1 MTPARFQTIEEIF
14 LAALEQEPD
23 QISAFLDTACD
34 GDAVLRH
41 EVEALLASDQRA
53 GRFIERSTVGLA
65 TKIIENR
72 QAKSLVGQ
80 TIGHYKISERIGAGG
95 MGEVYLATD
104 ITAGRKAAL
113 KLLPTR
119 FTGDTE
125 RLKRFQQEARA
136 VVALNHPNVLT
147 VYEIGE
153 DHSNHYIA
161 SELIEGETLRHRLMR
176 GRTQLSEAVDIAI
189 QVASA
194 LAAAHQAGIVHRDI
208 KPANVMLRPDGY
220 VKVLDFG
227 IAKLA
232 EQEIPVTTPR
242 DEALLLVETNLG
254 SILGTVRYMSPEQAC
269 GAHVDKTTDIWSL
282 GVVLYEIVTGHAP
295 FTGDTPKEVMCAIL
309 ETEPP
314 PLASYVAPTPAELQ
328 QIIGKTLRKDR
339 KERYQSAR
347 ELLEALKNL
356 RRKLEFEAELERS
369 AATRSWFGRRIPLR
383 YKLTA
388 VIALVVCAL
397 IGAIFLK
404 SAPDARALFQQAR
417 ILAAHSSSHLEG
429 RQNNPRVIKLLE
441 KVVKADPKFADAHAE
456 LAMAY
461 IIRLFLYAPREKE
474 LEQKAYLEVERA
486 LSLNPN
492 LASAYLARGR
502 LKWTPFHHFPHED
515 AINDFKRAIALDP
528 DLDEAH
534 HYLGL
539 VLLHIGL
546 LEEART
552 EFQTAVRLNPSNNGA
567 QFRLGETLFFEG
579 RFREARNVFEGID
592 ADFNPDLREYQLS
605 VSLLA
610 LGQVAEAEK
619 GLRNYLEN
627 HPEDRGGLLA
637 SVEAM
642 IFAAG
647 SQPKEAE
654 ERIHAAQAKRGFGH
668 FHHTEYNIACAYAL
682 MNNTNLAVEWFERA
696 VNDGFNCYPMFKNDP
711 NLDRLRNDTR
721 FQRIMEAERLRWEN
735 YRVKFGTQ
743 TPLWGES
750 IAVLP
755 LEELSEDK
763 DNAFFADGI
772 RDELFSNLCKIKKLK
787 VTSRTSVIM
796 SFAITP
802 ALLRLNPICDK
813 IRNDPRFQRWAAEKA
828 R

>member
-1 MTPARFQTIEEIF
+1 MTPARLQTIEEIYR
-14 LAALEQEPD
+14 AALDQKPD
-23 QISAFLDTACD
+23 QIVTFLSTACE
-34 GDAVLRH
+34 GDALLRRK
-41 EVEALLASDQRA
+41 VEALLGSRQRA
-53 GRFIERSTVGLA
+53 GSFIETSAVGLA
-65 TKIIENR
+65 TRIIQNG
-72 QAKSLVGQ
+72 QADLLVGR
-80 TIGHYKISERIGAGG
+80 TIGHYKISKRIGTGG

-119 FTGDTE
+119 FTGDAE

-136 VVALNHPNVLT
+136 LVGLNHPNIVT

-153 DHSNHYIA
+153 DHSTHYMA
-161 SELIEGETLRHRLMR
+161 SELIEGETLRQRLTC
-176 GRTQLSEAVDIAI
+176 GRMEVGEAIDVTI
-189 QVASA
+189 QVATA
-194 LAAAHQAGIVHRDI
+194 LAVAHERGIIHRDI
-208 KPANVMLRPDGY
+208 KPENIMLRPDSY

-232 EQEIPVTTPR
+232 EQEVPVTIPK

-269 GAHVDKTTDIWSL
+269 GAQVDRRTDIWSL
-282 GVVLYEIVTGHAP
+282 GVVLYEIVTGRVP
-295 FTGDTPKEVMCAIL
+295 FSGESPGEAMSSIL
-309 ETEPP
+309 ELEQP
-314 PLASYVAPTPAELQ
+314 PLTSYVAHIPAELQ
-328 QIIGKTLRKDR
+328 QIISRTLRKDR
-339 KERYQSAR
+339 EERYHSTR
-347 ELLEALKNL
+347 ELLEALKNF

-369 AATRSWFGRRIPLR
+369 APTPSWFGRRIPALYR
-383 YKLTA
+383 LSA
-388 VIALVVCAL
+388 VIALVLCAL
-397 IGAIFLK
+397 IGSIFLK

-429 RQNNPRVIKLLE
+429 RQNNPRVIQLLE
-441 KVVKADPKFADAHAE
+441 QVVKTEPNFAEAHAD
-456 LAMAY
+456 LALAY
-461 IIRLFLYAPREKE
+461 TIRLFLYAPAEKE

-492 LASAYLARGR
+492 LAAAYLARGR

-528 DLDEAH
+528 NLDEAH

-546 LEEART
+546 LEEARA
-552 EFQTAVRLNPSNNGA
+552 EFQAAVRLNPSNNGA

-579 RFREARNVFEGID
+579 RFREARNVFERID
-592 ADFNPDLREYQLS
+592 ADFNPALREYQMS

-610 LGQVAEAEK
+610 LGQAVQAETRLK
-619 GLRNYLEN
+619 HYLEN

-647 SQPKEAE
+647 SQEKEAE
-654 ERIHAAQAKRGFGH
+654 ERIQAAQAKRGFGH

-682 MNNTNLAVEWFERA
+682 MNKTNLAVDWFERA

-711 NLDRLRNDTR
+711 NLDRLRNDAR
-721 FQRIMEAERLRWEN
+721 FHGIMETERLKWEN

-743 TPLWGES
+743 TPLS
-750 IAVLP
+750 
-755 LEELSEDK
+755 
-763 DNAFFADGI
+763 
-772 RDELFSNLCKIKKLK
+772 
-787 VTSRTSVIM
+787 
-796 SFAITP
+796 
-802 ALLRLNPICDK
+802 
-813 IRNDPRFQRWAAEKA
+813 
-828 R
+828 